1 MVHSLTGEPR
11 GVDVVRVVAVG
22 GGRQVDPGGVGGE
35 QVGRAVLALV
45 ADEQGRRVLRLGRV
59 IRRHDLER
67 ERERMKRRFI
77 FVTILA
83 WRAFPSFRSSTPF
96 SPHLTRPPL
105 PSPSRSIL
113 FVMQDYRLLFVCA
126 ISGLVHSERAGLR
139 QALSEAFERP
149 PRSLQH
155 SCPLSLPDPVA
166 PA

>member
-59 IRRHDLER
+59 VRRHDLER
-67 ERERMKRRFI
+67 ERESMKRRFI

-83 WRAFPSFRSSTPF
+83 WRAFPLQEFNA
-96 SPHLTRPPL
+96 L
-105 PSPSRSIL
+105 PSSLNATAFPFL
-113 FVMQDYRLLFVCA
+113 FPLYFV
-126 ISGLVHSERAGLR
+126 RDAGLSDFICLR
-139 QALSEAFERP
+139 YLW
-149 PRSLQH
+149 
-155 SCPLSLPDPVA
+155 
-166 PA
+166 

>member
-59 IRRHDLER
+59 VRRHDLER
-67 ERERMKRRFI
+67 ERESMKRRFI

-83 WRAFPSFRSSTPF
+83 WRAFPPSGVQRPSL
-96 SPHLTRPPL
+96 LT
-105 PSPSRSIL
+105 
-113 FVMQDYRLLFVCA
+113 
-126 ISGLVHSERAGLR
+126 
-139 QALSEAFERP
+139 
-149 PRSLQH
+149 
-155 SCPLSLPDPVA
+155 
-166 PA
+166 